1 MCHTPI
7 QSAPVS
13 PNTEEIYWRVPWT
26 CCGLGPEAARQ
37 LLYYRNWGLPACWQ
51 FDSCIL
57 SAEPPLRQDITASS
71 HKNFCKSHKTGKN
84 NSTTH
89 LRLVL
94 DKWKNWKRFLQA
106 EQLSKHNFGN
116 IQGLTA
122 QFITSSIQNLPWS
135 KTVSVCTLYFK
146 PKTYTHTARYCTVAK
161 EAILVCW
168 LSGTSGWKCH
178 LLNKHASMAC

>member
-1 MCHTPI
+1 MANHSTAKMCHTPI

-26 CCGLGPEAARQ
+26 CCGLGPEAAHQ
-37 LLYYRNWGLPACWQ
+37 LLYYRNRGLPACWQ

-57 SAEPPLRQDITASS
+57 SAEPPLRQDIPASS
-71 HKNFCKSHKTGKN
+71 HKNFCKPHKTGKN

-116 IQGLTA
+116 IQGLTP
-122 QFITSSIQNLPWS
+122 QFYNQ
-135 KTVSVCTLYFK
+135 F
-146 PKTYTHTARYCTVAK
+146 HTKSPMIKNSQCLHFVFWA
-161 EAILVCW
+161 
-168 LSGTSGWKCH
+168 
-178 LLNKHASMAC
+178 